1 MSGTLETTFPAP
13 VDRATDAKLFWRLIP
28 VILISLIVNQLDKV
42 NVAFAKLQMAPDIGL
57 SNTAYG
63 LGAGIFFIGYCLFE
77 IPSNMLLH
85 RLGARVWITRILL
98 TWGVLSACTMFVVG
112 PKSFY
117 VVRFLLGL
125 AEAGFSPGIMLY
137 VSQWFPARTRGRIIA
152 IFMTA
157 LPISGVIGSPLSAWL
172 MTSAPDFAALRGWQ
186 WMFLCEGLPA
196 IACGIAFWFL
206 VPDRID
212 DATWL
217 DASEK
222 AALTA
227 EVGVVTAHH
236 SGSFA
241 RGLSD
246 ARVWLL
252 CVIYFAFVAA
262 LYGVSF
268 WLPTLVKALGF
279 SGIRQIGL
287 MTALPYAAAV
297 VTMLVLAWNSDRT
310 GERRKHLALAG
321 LLGAACLVLSVL
333 LRATPM
339 WSFMALIAAM
349 AGIVTTIPLFWNLPT
364 AFLKGATAA
373 TGFALITS
381 IGNLS
386 GFVAPYLVGVVT
398 DSTGSTASGMYA
410 LAFAAVVG
418 VLLVFL
424 VPAALVNRTNSIR
437 PANTLAARS
446 HQ

>member
-13 VDRATDAKLFWRLIP
+13 IGRATDARIFWRLIP
-28 VILISLIVNQLDKV
+28 IILVSLVINQLDKV

-77 IPSNMLLH
+77 VPSNMLLH
-85 RLGARVWITRILL
+85 KVGARAWITRILVS
-98 TWGVLSACTMFVVG
+98 WGVLSACTMFVTG
-112 PKSFY
+112 PRSFY
-117 VVRFLLGL
+117 LVRFLLGV
-125 AEAGFSPGIMLY
+125 AEAGFAPGIMLY

-172 MTSAPDFAALRGWQ
+172 MTSAPDSLGLRGWQ
-186 WMFLCEGLPA
+186 WMFLFEGVPA
-196 IACGIAFWFL
+196 VLCGVAFWLL
-206 VPDRID
+206 VPNTID

-222 AALTA
+222 MALKA
-227 EVGVVTAHH
+227 EVGVSADHA
-236 SGSFA
+236 GSFS

-246 ARVWLL
+246 ARVWML
-252 CVIYFAFVAA
+252 CAVYFAFVAA

-268 WLPTLVKALGF
+268 WLPTLVKSLGF
-279 SGIRQIGL
+279 VGIRQIGL

-321 LLGAACLVLSVL
+321 TFGAVCLILSVL

-339 WSFMALIAAM
+339 WSFAALIAAM

-398 DSTGSTASGMYA
+398 DATGNTASGMYA
-410 LAFAAVVG
+410 LAAAAIVG
-418 VLLVFL
+418 VLLVFTI
-424 VPAALVNRTNSIR
+424 PAGLVNRTISLKEN
-437 PANTLAARS
+437 N
-446 HQ
+446 

>member
-1 MSGTLETTFPAP
+1 MSGTLETTFPAR
-13 VDRATDAKLFWRLIP
+13 VARATDAKTFWRLIP

-77 IPSNMLLH
+77 VPSNMLLH

-98 TWGVLSACTMFVVG
+98 TWGVLSACTMFVAG

-117 VVRFLLGL
+117 VVRFLLGI

-157 LPISGVIGSPLSAWL
+157 LPIAGVIGSPLSAWL
-172 MTSAPDFAALRGWQ
+172 MTSAPDFVALRGWQ
-186 WMFLCEGLPA
+186 WMFLCEGVPA
-196 IACGIAFWFL
+196 VLCGIAFWLL

-222 AALTA
+222 AALKA
-227 EVGVVTAHH
+227 EVGGANGHYP
-236 SGSFA
+236 GSFA

-246 ARVWLL
+246 GRVWLL

-297 VTMLVLAWNSDRT
+297 LTMLVIAWSSDRT
-310 GERRKHLALAG
+310 GERRKHLAFAG

-339 WSFMALIAAM
+339 WSFIALIVAM

-386 GFVAPYLVGVVT
+386 GFAAPYLVGVVT
-398 DSTGSTASGMYA
+398 DATGSTASGMYA
-410 LAFAAVVG
+410 LAAAAVVG
-418 VLLVFL
+418 VLLVFV
-424 VPAALVNRTNSIR
+424 VPAALVNPPRT
-437 PANTLAARS
+437 AAARNR
-446 HQ
+446 Q

>member
-1 MSGTLETTFPAP
+1 MSGPLETTIPAP
-13 VDRATDAKLFWRLIP
+13 GDRTTDAKIFWRLIP

-63 LGAGIFFIGYCLFE
+63 LGAGIFFLGYCMFE
-77 IPSNMLLH
+77 VPSNMLLH

-117 VVRFLLGL
+117 VVRFLLGV

-196 IACGIAFWFL
+196 ILCGIAFWFL

-222 AALTA
+222 ATLKA
-227 EVGVVTAHH
+227 EVGGVTAHH

-279 SGIRQIGL
+279 TGIRQIGL

-321 LLGAACLVLSVL
+321 LFSAVCLVLSVL

-339 WSFMALIAAM
+339 WSFVALIAAM

-418 VLLVFL
+418 VLLVFV
-424 VPAALVNRTNSIR
+424 VPAALVNRTNSKT
-437 PANTLAARS
+437 PANTVAAGR
-446 HQ
+446 QQ

>member
-1 MSGTLETTFPAP
+1 METTMSGTLETSFPPA
-13 VDRATDAKLFWRLIP
+13 VGSATDAKIFWRLIP
-28 VILISLIVNQLDKV
+28 IILISLIVNQLDKV

-85 RLGARVWITRILL
+85 RLGARAWITRILVS
-98 TWGVLSACTMFVVG
+98 WGVLSACTMFVTG
-112 PKSFY
+112 PTSFY
-117 VVRFLLGL
+117 FLRFFLGV
-125 AEAGFSPGIMLY
+125 AEAGFAPGIMLY
-137 VSQWFPARTRGRIIA
+137 VSQWFPARTRGRVIA
-152 IFMTA
+152 VFMTA

-172 MTSAPDFAALRGWQ
+172 MTSAPALLPLRGWQ

-196 IACGIAFWFL
+196 ILCGIAFWKL
-206 VPDRID
+206 VPDTID
-212 DATWL
+212 EAAWL
-217 DASEK
+217 DTAEK
-222 AALTA
+222 AALKA
-227 EVGVVTAHH
+227 EVGGGQTHH
-236 SGSFA
+236 TGSFA
-241 RGLSD
+241 EGLSD
-246 ARVWLL
+246 PQVWML

-268 WLPTLVKALGF
+268 WLPTLIKALGF
-279 SGIRQIGL
+279 VGIRQIGL

-297 VTMLVLAWNSDRT
+297 ATMLALAWNSDRT

-321 LLGAACLVLSVL
+321 LLGAVFLILSVL

-339 WSFMALIAAM
+339 WSFGALIAAM

-386 GFVAPYLVGVVT
+386 GFVAPFLVGVIT
-398 DSTGSTASGMYA
+398 DASGSTASGMYA
-410 LAFAAVVG
+410 LAAAALVG

-424 VPAALVNRTNSIR
+424 VPARLVDR
-437 PANTLAARS
+437 PSTL
-446 HQ
+446 

>member
-1 MSGTLETTFPAP
+1 MSGTLGAVLPAP
-13 VDRATDAKLFWRLIP
+13 VSRATDAKLFWRLIP
-28 VILISLIVNQLDKV
+28 VILISLIINQLDKV

-77 IPSNMLLH
+77 VPSNMLLH
-85 RLGARVWITRILL
+85 KLGARAWITRILL
-98 TWGVLSACTMFVVG
+98 TWGILSACTMFVVG
-112 PKSFY
+112 PRSFY
-117 VVRFLLGL
+117 LVRFLLGV

-157 LPISGVIGSPLSAWL
+157 LPIAGVVGSPLSAWL
-172 MTSAPDFAALRGWQ
+172 MTSAPEFADLHGWQ
-186 WMFLCEGLPA
+186 WMFVCEGLPA
-196 IACGIAFWFL
+196 VLCGIAFWML

-212 DATWL
+212 DAAWL
-217 DASEK
+217 DPAEK
-222 AALTA
+222 TALKA
-227 EVGVVTAHH
+227 ELGGTGAHH
-236 SGSFA
+236 AGSFA
-241 RGLSD
+241 HGLSD
-246 ARVWLL
+246 LRVWLL
-252 CVIYFAFVAA
+252 CAIYFAFVAA

-279 SGIRQIGL
+279 NGIRQIGL

-297 VTMLVLAWNSDRT
+297 VAMLAFAWNSDRT

-321 LLGAACLVLSVL
+321 LFGAACLVLSVL
-333 LRATPM
+333 LRATPT
-339 WSFMALIAAM
+339 WSFVALIAAM

-386 GFVAPYLVGVVT
+386 GFVAPYLVGVVADT
-398 DSTGSTASGMYA
+398 TGSTASGMYA
-410 LAFAAVVG
+410 LAAAAVVG
-418 VLLVFL
+418 VLLVFI
-424 VPAALVNRTNSIR
+424 VPATLVDRAKSVFAVSGR
-437 PANTLAARS
+437 
-446 HQ
+446 